1 MQIDRLTKIV
11 STTILGVSIIA
22 ACYVFMNGYK
32 QRNNTENAIHV
43 TGMGTKDFDSDL
55 IVWRGSFSKMNFDLP
70 AASAALDAD
79 KNNIKNY
86 LVSKGVNESEI
97 VFSAVD
103 IQKQFDDVRNGN
115 GDVVSSVFVGYILTQ
130 SVTIESQ
137 DVNRIEQISREVS
150 ELINTGVEFYSE
162 APEFYYTKLAE
173 LKQQMVKEATE
184 DARMR
189 AEKIAEASGSE
200 LGNLKNA
207 EMGIFQIVGQNS
219 NEDYSWGGTFNTGSR
234 RKTASITMQL
244 EFEID

>member
-1 MQIDRLTKIV
+1 
-11 STTILGVSIIA
+11 
-22 ACYVFMNGYK
+22 
-32 QRNNTENAIHV
+32 
-43 TGMGTKDFDSDL
+43 
-55 IVWRGSFSKMNFDLP
+55 MNFDLP
-70 AASAALDAD
+70 AASASLDAD

>member
-1 MQIDRLTKIV
+1 
-11 STTILGVSIIA
+11 
-22 ACYVFMNGYK
+22 
-32 QRNNTENAIHV
+32 
-43 TGMGTKDFDSDL
+43 
-55 IVWRGSFSKMNFDLP
+55 
-70 AASAALDAD
+70 
-79 KNNIKNY
+79 
-86 LVSKGVNESEI
+86 
-97 VFSAVD
+97 
-103 IQKQFDDVRNGN
+103 
-115 GDVVSSVFVGYILTQ
+115 
-130 SVTIESQ
+130 
-137 DVNRIEQISREVS
+137 
-150 ELINTGVEFYSE
+150 VEFYSE